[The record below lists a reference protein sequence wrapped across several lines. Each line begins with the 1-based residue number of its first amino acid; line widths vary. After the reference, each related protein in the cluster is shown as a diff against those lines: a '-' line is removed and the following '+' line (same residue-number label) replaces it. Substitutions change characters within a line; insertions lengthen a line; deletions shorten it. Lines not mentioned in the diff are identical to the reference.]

1 VLLRFLGLAFLATG
15 AGAMADSHWNQSDFG
30 EVYTAT
36 TFALAFPT
44 ALMSVARVIAFGV
57 SSGVSSVFA
66 PPAAAAAA
74 LPDPAAATSNSIAAA
89 SSNFLPRAELLR
101 MALGFAT
108 MSVAL
113 LLAPFLGGWKVLAAR
128 AAKHARGLASIGRP
142 SKSQPNLRDGVKKNN

>member
-1 VLLRFLGLAFLATG
+1 MLLRFLGLAFLATG

-74 LPDPAAATSNSIAAA
+74 ALPDSAAATSNSIAAA
-89 SSNFLPRAELLR
+89 SSNFLPRAE
-101 MALGFAT
+101 
-108 MSVAL
+108 
-113 LLAPFLGGWKVLAAR
+113 
-128 AAKHARGLASIGRP
+128 
-142 SKSQPNLRDGVKKNN
+142 